1 LISNDKTLFRLER
14 LGFSYERGGVH
25 TARTMML
32 AELRALLSF
41 VDAADAAKADYLDA
55 IQTANCL
62 ANAQVGRGS

>member
-1 LISNDKTLFRLER
+1 
-14 LGFSYERGGVH
+14 
-25 TARTMML
+25 MML

-62 ANAQVGRGS
+62 GKRSGRTRATRTGSS